1 MSSLRERFF
10 PPAVAD
16 ESQISSRSAGRVRF
30 RDFSTWPIAARAV
43 FATMLLSVLAIL
55 VVETFLST
63 AISDALYELRRDRS
77 LEQSEALRSALVS
90 DLEPLVGTSV
100 NERQDVIISFMEGAT
115 VGDPKVFK
123 GLAVIPMGS
132 TAGEAVTNNGALTAF
147 VSEKFERE
155 LDAASDQFVY
165 RSIEYVER
173 GDSGPAILV
182 GTTIDVPGAGLYRLL
197 MLYSVNQEQE
207 TLDRVNTI
215 LVIGG
220 AVLVLLFF
228 LVSLAISRIVTTP
241 LKRAARAVDHISEN
255 DLDYRLAIQGG
266 DDLARMGTS
275 FNNMAASLQ
284 STITELVELSELE
297 KRFVSDVSHELRT
310 PFTTIKMAASM
321 LEMEKDSFSPSG
333 KRSLELLKEQ
343 VARFESL
350 IADLLEI
357 SRHEAGT
364 VELEAKPTS
373 LEGLV
378 DDVVEQLEPIATEYA
393 ADIRV
398 QHLSVDTVGD
408 MDSRR
413 IERIVRNLLTNAIE
427 HGAGGVIDVRTAS
440 RGSTLALTVQDFGVG
455 LSPEEATR
463 VFDRF
468 WRAAPSRTHTLGGT
482 GLGLAIAHEDAEAH
496 GGLLEAWGVKG
507 ETAVFRLLLPRSS
520 GAKLTAS
527 PLALV
532 RSAEKGEA
540 E

>member
-1 MSSLRERFF
+1 M
-10 PPAVAD
+10 
-16 ESQISSRSAGRVRF
+16 RF

-77 LEQSEALRSALVS
+77 LEQSEAMRGTLVS
-90 DLEPLVGTSV
+90 DLEPLVGMSV
-100 NERQDVIISFMEGAT
+100 NERQDVIISFMEEAT
-115 VGDPKVFK
+115 AGDPKVFK
-123 GLAVIPMGS
+123 GLAVIPVGP
-132 TAGEAVTNNGALTAF
+132 TPGDAVTNNGALTAF
-147 VSEKFERE
+147 VSGDFERE
-155 LDAASDQFVY
+155 LDAAKDQFVY

-182 GTTIDVPGAGLYRLL
+182 GTTIDVAGAGRYRLL
-197 MLYSVNQEQE
+197 MLYSVSQEQE
-207 TLDRVNTI
+207 TLDRVNVI

-228 LVSLAISRIVTTP
+228 LVSLVISRIVTTP

-255 DLDYRLAIQGG
+255 DLDYRLSIQGG

-310 PFTTIKMAASM
+310 PFTTIKMATSM
-321 LEMEKDSFSPSG
+321 LEMEKESFTPSG
-333 KRSLELLKEQ
+333 QRSLELLREQ
-343 VARFESL
+343 VARFEAL

-357 SRHEAGT
+357 SRHEAG
-364 VELEAKPTS
+364 VVDLEAKPAS
-373 LEGLV
+373 LEELV
-378 DDVVEQLEPIATEYA
+378 DDVVEQLEPIALEYH

-398 QHLSVDTVGD
+398 QHLSEDTVGA

-427 HGAGGVIDVRTAS
+427 HGAGGVIDVCTAS
-440 RGSTLALTVQDFGVG
+440 RGTTLALTVQDFGVG
-455 LSPEEATR
+455 LSSEEAER

-482 GLGLAIAHEDAEAH
+482 GLGLAIAHDDATAH
-496 GGLLEAWGVKG
+496 GGRLEAWGIKG
-507 ETAVFRLLLPRSS
+507 ETSVFRLLLPR
-520 GAKLTAS
+520 GPGQKLAAS
-527 PLALV
+527 PLALARLV
-532 RSAEKGEA
+532 EKGDQEWR
-540 E
+540 

>member
-1 MSSLRERFF
+1 M
-10 PPAVAD
+10 
-16 ESQISSRSAGRVRF
+16 RF

-77 LEQSEALRSALVS
+77 LEQSEAMRGTLVS
-90 DLEPLVGTSV
+90 DLEPLVGMSV
-100 NERQDVIISFMEGAT
+100 NERQDVIISFMEEAT
-115 VGDPKVFK
+115 ADDPKVFK
-123 GLAVIPMGS
+123 GLAVIPVGP
-132 TAGEAVTNNGALTAF
+132 TPGDAVTNNGALTAF
-147 VSEKFERE
+147 VSGDFERE
-155 LDAASDQFVY
+155 LDAAKDQFVY

-182 GTTIDVPGAGLYRLL
+182 GTTIDVAGAGRYRLL
-197 MLYSVNQEQE
+197 MLYSVSQEQE
-207 TLDRVNTI
+207 TLDRVNVI

-228 LVSLAISRIVTTP
+228 LVSLVISRIVTTP

-255 DLDYRLAIQGG
+255 DLDYRLSIQGG

-310 PFTTIKMAASM
+310 PFTTIKMATSM
-321 LEMEKDSFSPSG
+321 LEMEKESFTPSG
-333 KRSLELLKEQ
+333 QRSLELLREQ
-343 VARFESL
+343 VARFEAL

-357 SRHEAGT
+357 SRHEAG
-364 VELEAKPTS
+364 VVDLEAKPAS
-373 LEGLV
+373 LEELV
-378 DDVVEQLEPIATEYA
+378 DDVVEQLEPIALEYH

-398 QHLSVDTVGD
+398 QHLSEDTVGA

-427 HGAGGVIDVRTAS
+427 HGAGGVIDVCTAS
-440 RGSTLALTVQDFGVG
+440 RGTTLALTVQDFGVG
-455 LSPEEATR
+455 LSSEEAER

-482 GLGLAIAHEDAEAH
+482 GLGLAIAHDDATAH
-496 GGLLEAWGVKG
+496 GGRLEAWGIKG
-507 ETAVFRLLLPRSS
+507 ETSVFRLLLPR
-520 GAKLTAS
+520 GPGQKLAAS
-527 PLALV
+527 PLALARLV
-532 RSAEKGEA
+532 EKGDQEWR
-540 E
+540 